1 MNETLNWLIKETEL
15 LGNDIL
21 ALAEDI
27 KTYKTKIHSC
37 RTLQTKNG
45 EDHEQEIIEAEK
57 NLALA
62 EKDYAELKQIRHHY
76 NNCIEAFKLF
86 AIIKKNM
93 RDTSMPNWYIFW
105 TNEKVMKELTKI
117 HKETIYGKNYKD
129 TF

>member
-1 MNETLNWLIKETEL
+1 MNKTLNWLITEVERMSK
-15 LGNDIL
+15 DIL
-21 ALAEDI
+21 TLAEDI
-27 KTYKTKIHSC
+27 GTYKAKIRSC
-37 RTLQTKNG
+37 KTLQTKKG
-45 EDHEQEIIEAEK
+45 EDHEQEIIGPEK
-57 NLALA
+57 SLALA
-62 EKDYAELKQIRHHY
+62 EKDYTELKQIRHHY

-93 RDTSMPNWYIFW
+93 NDTSMPNWYIFW

>member
-1 MNETLNWLIKETEL
+1 MNKTLNWLIKEVERMSK
-15 LGNDIL
+15 DIID
-21 ALAEDI
+21 LAEQMDI
-27 KTYKTKIHSC
+27 CNTKIRSC
-37 RTLQTKNG
+37 KNLQTKKG
-45 EDHEQEIIEAEK
+45 EDHEEEIKKYE
-57 NLALA
+57 NYLALL
-62 EKDYAELKQIRHHY
+62 ELDYKELKQIRHHY

-93 RDTSMPNWYIFW
+93 KDTSMPNWYIFW

>member
-27 KTYKTKIHSC
+27 KTYKSKIHSFKWY
-37 RTLQTKNG
+37 QTQKG
-45 EDHEQEIIEAEK
+45 EDHEQEIIETEK
-57 NLALA
+57 CLALA
-62 EKDYAELKQIRHHY
+62 EKDYAELKQIKHHY
-76 NNCIEAFKLF
+76 LNCIEAFKLF

-93 RDTSMPNWYIFW
+93 KDTSMPNWYIFW